1 MKLQSQLNS
10 HIINEGEGFQGQ
22 LQRISLA
29 RLLYKNYDFLILD
42 EFSNALDESNEK
54 FILNTLFKI

>member
-1 MKLQSQLNS
+1 MK
-10 HIINEGEGFQGQ
+10 ERVFQGANYKEF
-22 LQRISLA
+22 LA

-54 FILNTLFKI
+54 FILNTLFEKYKEKQ